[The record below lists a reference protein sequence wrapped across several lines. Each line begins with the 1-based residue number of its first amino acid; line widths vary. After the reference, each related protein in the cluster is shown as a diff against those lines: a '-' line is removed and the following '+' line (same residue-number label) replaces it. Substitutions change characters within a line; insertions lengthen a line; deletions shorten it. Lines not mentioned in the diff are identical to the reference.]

1 MKYSKVYSI
10 PPLYHHHH
18 QLIFLY
24 IIAEDIDTHRHYAIK
39 REPLDTPFSQLRHE
53 SIMYDVLAGGRKC
66 CLLLLLL
73 LLLSTAMMVTH
84 VMLYNSWYS
93 PMPVVWRT
101 R

>member
-1 MKYSKVYSI
+1 MKSTSLLLFTSSSSADTFSLVI
-10 PPLYHHHH
+10 
-18 QLIFLY
+18 

-66 CLLLLLL
+66 CPLPPLPMM
-73 LLLSTAMMVTH
+73 MMVTH
-84 VMLYNSWYS
+84 VMLLYYHSWYS